1 MRNQENMTE
10 AGGMLGSKDQ
20 AQAGGI
26 REAGYTSLPA
36 GFEKHPDN
44 NAVKYHTGEASGSNP
59 PTVNFRGRPG
69 GGPGRGMGQTVEK
82 AGNVKGTVARLF
94 VYFSQAK
101 KLLLLLLSSVV
112 LVTVSSLFA
121 PALQGEAI
129 DLIKDHAWDLLY
141 RCVFWLLLV
150 YVANIL
156 FGLAQSLLAA
166 RLSQSIV
173 RQMRHD
179 LFNKIDHLSIKYL
192 DTHSNGDIMSRMTN
206 DVENVSNTVAQSL
219 GSLISGVLTVVGT
232 VAIMFAYC
240 WQLTL
245 ITLVT
250 VVITLVVT
258 KKMSKAMRKVYRRR
272 SQILGQLNGHSEE
285 MITGY
290 KSIVA
295 YNKQEDV
302 VREFQETSDELMKVS
317 IKAEILGGSMGPIM
331 NCISNIGFV
340 IVAAFGGYFA
350 YTGLITIG
358 TISAF
363 IIYAKQFSRP
373 INEIAQLYGSL
384 QTAVAGAERVFALID
399 QPDEDNS
406 GDQDMEHVKGEISFR
421 NVNFSYVPGKQVLYD
436 FNLEVKPGQKIALV
450 GATGSGKTTVVNLLM
465 RFYPVDSGEI
475 LIDGV
480 NIFDIKRDE
489 LRKNIAIVLQDTVLF
504 SDTIEN
510 NIKYANPDAPD
521 SEMYYAA
528 EMSNSKYY
536 IERLP
541 KKYQTFLKQAG
552 ANLSHGQ
559 RQLLAIARAVLAN
572 PKILIL
578 DEATSSV
585 DTRTEQNI
593 QDAMVK
599 LMKNRTSLIIAHRLS
614 TIRDADKIVVMDGG
628 RVVEIGNH
636 EELLE
641 KQGRYYNLYMTQ
653 FAGNKI

>member
-1 MRNQENMTE
+1 MVEKNNVPQ
-10 AGGMLGSKDQ
+10 
-20 AQAGGI
+20 
-26 REAGYTSLPA
+26 
-36 GFEKHPDN
+36 GFEKMPEKGTIQYR
-44 NAVKYHTGEASGSNP
+44 VGASSEENKA

-82 AGNVKGTVARLF
+82 AENVRSTVIRLLE
-94 VYFSQAK
+94 YFKKAK
-101 KLLLLLLSSVV
+101 KLLVLLLGSVV
-112 LVTVSSLFA
+112 CVTLAALVA
-121 PALQGEAI
+121 PSLQGKAI
-129 DLIKDHAWDLLY
+129 DSIKDKDWDVLY
-141 RCVFWLLLV
+141 RCVGFLLIV
-150 YVANIL
+150 YLANVL
-156 FGLAQSLLAA
+156 FTLSQSLLAA
-166 RLSQSIV
+166 KLSQSIV
-173 RQMRHD
+173 KQMRHA
-179 LFNKIDHLSIKYL
+179 LFKKIDYLSIKYL

-206 DVENVSNTVAQSL
+206 DVENVSNTISQSL
-219 GSLISGVLTVVGT
+219 GSLVSGVLTIIGT
-232 VAIMFAYC
+232 VTIMFAYC

-245 ITLVT
+245 ITLLT
-250 VVITLVVT
+250 VILTVVVT
-258 KKMSKAMRKVYRRR
+258 KKMSAAMRKVYRKR
-272 SQILGQLNGHSEE
+272 SAILGQLNGHSEE

-302 VREFQETSDELMKVS
+302 IKEFKNTSDELKKVS

-331 NCISNIGFV
+331 NCISNISFV

-350 YTGLITIG
+350 YIGLITIG

-373 INEIAQLYGSL
+373 INEIAQLYGTI
-384 QTAVAGAERVFALID
+384 QTAVAGAERVFALLD

-406 GDQDMEHVKGEISFR
+406 GTKDMEQVKGEISFR
-421 NVNFSYVPGKQVLYD
+421 NVDFSYVEGKKVLHD
-436 FNLEVKPGQKIALV
+436 FNLDVKPGQKIALV
-450 GATGSGKTTVVNLLM
+450 GSTGSGKTTVVNLLM

-480 NIFDIKRDE
+480 NIQDIKRDV

-504 SDTIEN
+504 SNTIEK
-510 NIKYANPDAPD
+510 NIKYANLDAD
-521 SEMYYAA
+521 DEEMIHAA
-528 EMSNSKYY
+528 AMSNIKKF
-536 IERLP
+536 IERQP

-552 ANLSHGQ
+552 AGLSHGQ

-585 DTRTEQNI
+585 DTRTEKKI
-593 QDAMVK
+593 QDALVK
-599 LMKNRTSLIIAHRLS
+599 LMHNRTSLIIAHRLS
-614 TIRDADKIVVMDGG
+614 TIRDADKIVVMDQG

-641 KQGRYYNLYMTQ
+641 QKGRYYALYMTQ

>member
-1 MRNQENMTE
+1 MAEKNNIPQ
-10 AGGMLGSKDQ
+10 
-20 AQAGGI
+20 
-26 REAGYTSLPA
+26 
-36 GFEKHPDN
+36 GFEKVPEKN
-44 NAVKYHTGEASGSNP
+44 VIQYKMGAAAEGNKA

-82 AGNVKGTVARLF
+82 AENVRSTVIRLLE
-94 VYFSQAK
+94 YFKTAK
-101 KLLLLLLSSVV
+101 KLLVLLLSSVV
-112 LVTVSSLFA
+112 CVTLAALLA
-121 PALQGEAI
+121 PSLQGKAI
-129 DLIKDHAWDLLY
+129 DSIADKNWDVLY
-141 RCVFWLLLV
+141 RCVGFLLIV
-150 YVANIL
+150 YAANVL
-156 FGLAQSLLAA
+156 FTLSQSLLAA

-173 RQMRHD
+173 KQMRHA
-179 LFNKIDHLSIKYL
+179 LFKKIDYLSIKYL

-206 DVENVSNTVAQSL
+206 DVENVSNTISQSL
-219 GSLISGVLTVVGT
+219 GSLVSGVLTIIGT
-232 VAIMFAYC
+232 VTIMFVYC

-245 ITLVT
+245 ITLLT
-250 VVITLVVT
+250 VILTVVVT
-258 KKMSKAMRKVYRRR
+258 KKMSAAMRKVYRKR
-272 SQILGQLNGHSEE
+272 SAILGQLNGHSEE

-302 VREFQETSDELMKVS
+302 IEEFKQTSNELKKVS

-331 NCISNIGFV
+331 NCISNISFV

-373 INEIAQLYGSL
+373 INEIAQLYGTI
-384 QTAVAGAERVFALID
+384 QTAVAGAERVFALLD

-406 GDQDMEHVKGEISFR
+406 GTRDMEHVKGEISFR
-421 NVNFSYVPGKQVLYD
+421 NVDFSYVEGKKVLHD
-436 FNLEVKPGQKIALV
+436 FNLDVKPGQKIALV
-450 GATGSGKTTVVNLLM
+450 GSTGSGKTTVVNLLM

-480 NIFDIKRDE
+480 NIQDIKRDV

-504 SDTIEN
+504 SNTIEK
-510 NIKYANPDAPD
+510 NIKYANLDAD
-521 SEMYYAA
+521 DEEMMNAA
-528 EMSNSKYY
+528 AMSNIKKF
-536 IERLP
+536 IERQP

-552 ANLSHGQ
+552 AGLSHGQ

-585 DTRTEQNI
+585 DTRTEKKI

-599 LMKNRTSLIIAHRLS
+599 LMHNRTSLIIAHRLS
-614 TIRDADKIVVMDGG
+614 TIRDADKIVVMDQG

-641 KQGRYYNLYMTQ
+641 KKGRYYALYMTQ

>member
-1 MRNQENMTE
+1 
-10 AGGMLGSKDQ
+10 MLNSK
-20 AQAGGI
+20 
-26 REAGYTSLPA
+26 ELPK
-36 GFEKHPDN
+36 GFEKHPEDEN
-44 NAVKYHTGEASGSNP
+44 VQYQTFAQNP
-59 PTVNFRGRPG
+59 GRTNTVNFRQRP
-69 GGPGRGMGQTVEK
+69 GGPGRGLGQTVEK
-82 AGNVKGTVARLF
+82 AEDAKKTIARLL

-101 KLLLLLLSSVV
+101 RLLFTLLCSVV
-112 LVTVSSLFA
+112 FVTLVALLA

-129 DLIKDHAWDLLY
+129 DHIAYAEWPQLYQCVVFLLITYL
-141 RCVFWLLLV
+141 
-150 YVANIL
+150 ANIL
-156 FGLAQSLLAA
+156 FGLVQTLTAA
-166 RLSQSIV
+166 KLSQSIV
-173 RQMRHD
+173 KQMRHD
-179 LFNKIDHLSIKYL
+179 LFKKIDNLSIKYL

-206 DVENVSNTVAQSL
+206 DVENVSNTISQSL
-219 GSLISGVLTVVGT
+219 GSLVSGVLTVIGT
-232 VAIMFAYC
+232 VLIMFFYC

-250 VVITLVVT
+250 VVITVFLT
-258 KKMSKAMRKVYRRR
+258 KKMSKVMRKVYRKR
-272 SQILGQLNGHSEE
+272 SAILGKLNGHSEE

-302 VREFQETSDELMKVS
+302 IKEFCETSDELTKVS

-350 YTGLITIG
+350 YIGLISIG

-373 INEIAQLYGSL
+373 INEIAQLYGTI

-406 GDQDMEHVKGEISFR
+406 GTQTMDHVKGEISFK
-421 NVNFSYVPGKQVLYD
+421 NIDFSYIPGKQVLYD
-436 FNLEVKPGQKIALV
+436 FNLDVKPGQKIALV

-465 RFYPVDSGEI
+465 RFYPVDAGEI

-480 NIFDIKRDE
+480 NIYDIKRDE

-504 SDTIEN
+504 SNTIEN
-510 NIKYANPDAPD
+510 NIKYSNLNATDE
-521 SEMYYAA
+521 EMQHAA
-528 EMSNSKYY
+528 EISHIRRY
-536 IERLP
+536 IEKLP

-552 ANLSHGQ
+552 AGLSHGQ
-559 RQLLAIARAVLAN
+559 RQLMAISRAVLAD

-585 DTRTEQNI
+585 DTQTEQKI
-593 QDAMVK
+593 QDAMVN

-614 TIRDADKIVVMDGG
+614 TIRDADKIVVMDEG
-628 RVVEIGNH
+628 RVVEIGSH

-641 KQGRYYNLYMTQ
+641 KKGKYYALYMTQ
-653 FAGNKI
+653 FAGNTI

>member
-1 MRNQENMTE
+1 MSNEKNTIPQ
-10 AGGMLGSKDQ
+10 
-20 AQAGGI
+20 
-26 REAGYTSLPA
+26 
-36 GFEKHPDN
+36 GFEKVPEKSVIQYRIGTAAEGN
-44 NAVKYHTGEASGSNP
+44 KA

-82 AGNVKGTVARLF
+82 AENVRSTVIRLLE
-94 VYFSQAK
+94 YFKKEK
-101 KLLLLLLSSVV
+101 KLLVLLLGSVV
-112 LVTVSSLFA
+112 CVTLAALVA
-121 PALQGEAI
+121 PSLQGKAI
-129 DLIKDHAWDLLY
+129 DSIADRNWDVLY
-141 RCVFWLLLV
+141 RCVGFLLIV
-150 YVANIL
+150 YAANVL
-156 FGLAQSLLAA
+156 FTLSQSLLAA

-173 RQMRHD
+173 KQMRHA
-179 LFNKIDHLSIKYL
+179 LFKKIDYLSIKYL

-206 DVENVSNTVAQSL
+206 DVENVSNTISQSL
-219 GSLISGVLTVVGT
+219 GSLVSGVLTIIGT

-245 ITLVT
+245 ITLLT
-250 VVITLVVT
+250 VILTVVVT
-258 KKMSKAMRKVYRRR
+258 KKMSAAMRKVYRKR
-272 SQILGQLNGHSEE
+272 SAILGQLNGHSEE

-302 VREFQETSDELMKVS
+302 IQEFKNTSDELKKVS

-331 NCISNIGFV
+331 NCISNISFV

-373 INEIAQLYGSL
+373 INEIAQLYGTI
-384 QTAVAGAERVFALID
+384 QTAVAGAERVFALLD

-406 GDQDMEHVKGEISFR
+406 GTQDMEQVKGEISFR
-421 NVNFSYVPGKQVLYD
+421 NVDFSYVEGKKVLHD
-436 FNLEVKPGQKIALV
+436 FNLDVKPGQKIALV
-450 GATGSGKTTVVNLLM
+450 GSTGSGKTTVVNLLM

-480 NIFDIKRDE
+480 NIQDIKRDV

-504 SDTIEN
+504 SNTIEK
-510 NIKYANPDAPD
+510 NIKYANLDAD
-521 SEMYYAA
+521 DEEMINAA
-528 EMSNSKYY
+528 AMSNIKKF
-536 IERLP
+536 IERQP

-552 ANLSHGQ
+552 AGLSHGQ

-585 DTRTEQNI
+585 DTRTEKKI

-599 LMKNRTSLIIAHRLS
+599 LMHNRTSLIISHRLS
-614 TIRDADKIVVMDGG
+614 TIRDADKIVVMDKG

-641 KQGRYYNLYMTQ
+641 QKGRYYALYMTQ